1 MQIILNENHLLLSDI
16 EEYASKARAILVDD
30 DNKIIVANYNGALLL
45 PGGSLDKNET
55 PIEALIRELKEETGC
70 NYTESELEYFSC
82 LSQFQKQFPKTNG
95 SIKNRLIDNY
105 YFIGK
110 SKGLSLNNQ
119 KLTISEQKDNF
130 KISLLTIEE
139 IFALL
144 NEKTLNPRS
153 KFFNA
158 ELNEILQLYKN
169 TNDFARIK
177 K

>member
-1 MQIILNENHLLLSDI
+1 MQLIMNEDHLLLSDI
-16 EEYASKARAILVDD
+16 EEYASKARAILIDD
-30 DNKIIVANYNGALLL
+30 DDKIIVANYNGALLL

-55 PIEALIRELKEETGC
+55 PIVALIRELQEETGC
-70 NYTESELEYFSC
+70 NYTENDLEYFLC

-95 SIKNRLIDNY
+95 TIKNRLIDNY
-105 YFIGK
+105 YYIGK

-119 KLTISEQKDNF
+119 KLTNSEQKDNF
-130 KISLLTIEE
+130 KISLYTIEE

-144 NEKTLNPRS
+144 NENNINPRS

-169 TNDFARIK
+169 TYDFAHIK